1 MAAHEIGDRDHYVG
15 ASAATF
21 DVRDNAISQ
30 PNMTATGSMPNGA
43 EMMTP
48 IEHAY
53 GGKRVLI
60 LGAAGFIARQTPGLL
75 T

>member
-48 IEHAY
+48 NDPHR
-53 GGKRVLI
+53 K
-60 LGAAGFIARQTPGLL
+60 
-75 T
+75 